1 MLMPVYLILLESDMF
16 DESKVTYS
24 VECLPEDT
32 PIRGNV
38 AATGN
43 DAEDKGIEDLIIAD
57 LEDGNEWAWCV
68 VRVVA
73 RYDDIEGIIGE
84 AYMGGC
90 SYRNRNSF
98 MCSDYY
104 QDMCDEARD
113 ELYMYLESHIICLR
127 QADLID

>member
-1 MLMPVYLILLESDMF
+1 MF
-16 DESKVTYS
+16 DDSKVIYS
-24 VECLPEDT
+24 VHCLPEDT

-43 DAEDKGIEDLIIAD
+43 DAEDKAIEDMVIAD
-57 LEDGNEWAWCV
+57 LAGGNEWVWCV

-73 RYDDIEGIIGE
+73 EYDGIDFISGD

-113 ELYMYLESHIICLR
+113 ELYMYLESHIIALR
-127 QADLID
+127 QADIVD